1 MGNILDKL
9 RDKLDP
15 TPAPEKQQPIELT
28 IAGSGIKS
36 GFGRRDKP
44 GARTSHKYGFDL
56 SYDSYGAPGTD
67 IGNIYRDGRVVSA
80 VSSDRGTGNQV
91 VVDYGGGLQIAYN
104 HLDSIGVKPGQ
115 TISRGGSLGTM
126 GSSGNSPS
134 GSHIS
139 YEFRRNGKVM
149 PANAAI
155 PDAVFNKDQ
164 WNGKEGSWSD
174 INEFDMESKT
184 ADAPVSSS
192 VGSSTPM
199 DTSSATSGVPMGA
212 VDLSGIGIAKKKFGG
227 AM

>member
-1 MGNILDKL
+1 MSNILDKL
-9 RDKLDP
+9 RGKLDLS
-15 TPAPEKQQPIELT
+15 PEKAQPIELN

-36 GFGRRDKP
+36 GFGRKDKP
-44 GARTSHKYGFDL
+44 GARTSHKHGFDL

-67 IGNIYRDGRVVSA
+67 IGNIYTDGKVVSA
-80 VSSDRGTGNQV
+80 VSSNKGVGNQV

-126 GSSGNSPS
+126 GATGNSPS

-155 PDAVFNKDQ
+155 PDAVFNEEQ

-174 INEFDMESKT
+174 INEFDMKSKT

-199 DTSSATSGVPMGA
+199 DTSSSISSTPIGG
-212 VDLSGIGIAKKKFGG
+212 VDLGGIGIAKKKFGG

>member
-15 TPAPEKQQPIELT
+15 PSAPEKAQPIELN
-28 IAGSGIKS
+28 IAGSGVKS

-56 SYDSYGAPGTD
+56 SYDSYGAAGTP
-67 IGNIYRDGRVVSA
+67 IGNIYKDGKVVSA
-80 VSSDRGTGNQV
+80 VSSNKGVGNQV

-126 GSSGNSPS
+126 GATGNSPS

-155 PDAVFNKDQ
+155 PDAVFNKEQ

-174 INEFDMESKT
+174 INEFDMKSKT
-184 ADAPVSSS
+184 ADAPVSSPSS
-192 VGSSTPM
+192 VGSSAPM
-199 DTSSATSGVPMGA
+199 DSAIGNSSVGS
-212 VDLSGIGIAKKKFGG
+212 VDLGSTGVAKKKFGG
-227 AM
+227 VM